1 MPGRVDFEIGLGP
14 ARGNR
19 GAVREA
25 GVPLRILVFGDFSG
39 RYGRE
44 DGRATD
50 LASRTVLRIDVDNF
64 DAVLARISPSVV
76 LRGLPGHDDLRRDL
90 QSVDDFH
97 PDRLYESLEAFRSL
111 RNSRARLTNPTTF
124 DEEARRLTETPA
136 AATASAAPEATEDKD
151 TLLRR
156 LIGSPSGGEH
166 RPTTSSGVVDRLIR
180 ELVGSTGGP
189 GSGESPVPYLTAV
202 DAALSELMRAVL
214 HQPALQSLE
223 AAWRGLRRF
232 VDSVDLGEQL
242 TLHVADVGKEELDAD
257 LASCEGDLSDSGT
270 YRLVG
275 ESSRR
280 GAEAGNWTL
289 LVGLYRFGATERDLR
304 LMERLAAVAAT
315 LHTPLLAD
323 AEPSLLGSRGL
334 PADPDPRNWS
344 IADDPVAA
352 RWQALRA
359 SPSARWLG
367 LAIPRILQRL
377 PYGARTEPIESF
389 AFEEMA
395 GDEGHED
402 YLWGS
407 AALAC
412 AQAMGSAAVD
422 GLDGLPSCGALELD
436 DLPAHTRRINGE
448 TVLQPC
454 AEVLLP
460 LGTGEVVSRHGIIPM
475 LSYSGR
481 NAVRVM
487 SVQSIADPPGAL
499 AGAVDGLL
507 GVTEDR
513 SP

>member
-1 MPGRVDFEIGLGP
+1 
-14 ARGNR
+14 
-19 GAVREA
+19 
-25 GVPLRILVFGDFSG
+25 
-39 RYGRE
+39 
-44 DGRATD
+44 
-50 LASRTVLRIDVDNF
+50 
-64 DAVLARISPSVV
+64 
-76 LRGLPGHDDLRRDL
+76 
-90 QSVDDFH
+90 
-97 PDRLYESLEAFRSL
+97 
-111 RNSRARLTNPTTF
+111 
-124 DEEARRLTETPA
+124 
-136 AATASAAPEATEDKD
+136 
-151 TLLRR
+151 
-156 LIGSPSGGEH
+156 
-166 RPTTSSGVVDRLIR
+166 
-180 ELVGSTGGP
+180 
-189 GSGESPVPYLTAV
+189 
-202 DAALSELMRAVL
+202 MRAVL
-214 HQPALQSLE
+214 HQPAFQSLE

-395 GDEGHED
+395 GDGGHED